1 MARLAKARTS
11 GGSRRTRSRTL
22 FRWIVLTVVGAYLL
36 VPLLS
41 MLDFSTRGAGSSR
54 TLEAWQAIASYTELV
69 SAIAVTL
76 ELAVLTV
83 VGMLCLL
90 VPTMVWVHL
99 RLPGVRRVMEFFCL
113 LPLTIPAIVLVVGLA
128 PVFSWLAYLFGDTPL
143 VLAFVFVVLVMPFA
157 YRAIDAGLRAVD
169 IETLSEAALGLGA
182 SWWGTLFR
190 IVIPSIRG
198 ALLSAAVLS
207 IALVMGEYTIASLLN
222 YNTLQ
227 VVLYQVGLRDA
238 AVSVAVSLAALVFG
252 FILLFIVS
260 SAGSRR
266 RGASD
271 REESTLEPLEG
282 GLR

>member
-1 MARLAKARTS
+1 M
-11 GGSRRTRSRTL
+11 
-22 FRWIVLTVVGAYLL
+22 LTVVGAYLI

-54 TLEAWQAIASYTELV
+54 TLEAWTAIASYPELV

-76 ELAVLTV
+76 ELAVITV

-99 RLPGVRRVMEFFCL
+99 RLPAVRRAMEFFCL

-169 IETLSEAALGLGA
+169 IGTLSEAALGLGA

-238 AVSVAVSLAALVFG
+238 AVSVAVSLAALIFG

-266 RGASD
+266 RGVSD
-271 REESTLEPLEG
+271 DGEESTLAPLEG
-282 GLR
+282 GLQ

>member
-1 MARLAKARTS
+1 MARLAKRTS
-11 GGSRRTRSRTL
+11 GGSRRPRSRTL
-22 FRWIVLTVVGAYLL
+22 VRWIVLVGVGAYLL

-54 TLEAWQAIASYTELV
+54 TLEAWKAIGSFPELL
-69 SAIAVTL
+69 SAIAVSL

-99 RLPGVRRVMEFFCL
+99 RLPGVRRTMEFVCL
-113 LPLTIPAIVLVVGLA
+113 LPLTIPAIVLVVGLS
-128 PVFSWLAYLFGDTPL
+128 PVFAWLTYFFGDTPL
-143 VLAFVFVVLVMPFA
+143 VLAFVFVVLVLPYA
-157 YRAIDAGLRAVD
+157 YRSIDAGLRAVD
-169 IETLSEAALGLGA
+169 IGTLSEAALGLGA
-182 SWWGTLFR
+182 SWWGVLFR

-222 YNTLQ
+222 YKTLQ
-227 VVLYQVGLRDA
+227 VVLYQVGLRNA
-238 AVSVAVSLAALVFG
+238 AVSVAVSLAALMFG
-252 FILLFIVS
+252 FVLLFVVS

-266 RGASD
+266 RRAA
-271 REESTLEPLEG
+271 REESTLAPLEA
-282 GLR
+282 GLQS

>member
-11 GGSRRTRSRTL
+11 GGSRRTWSRTL
-22 FRWIVLTVVGAYLL
+22 VRWIVLTVVGAYLL

-54 TLEAWQAIASYTELV
+54 TLEAWTAIASYTELV

-83 VGMLCLL
+83 AGMLCLL

-128 PVFSWLAYLFGDTPL
+128 PVFSWLALLFGDTPL

-238 AVSVAVSLAALVFG
+238 AVSVAVSLAVRP
-252 FILLFIVS
+252 
-260 SAGSRR
+260 AGPPGR
-266 RGASD
+266 
-271 REESTLEPLEG
+271 
-282 GLR
+282 

>member
-1 MARLAKARTS
+1 MARVAKARRS
-11 GGSRRTRSRTL
+11 GGSRRGWSRTL
-22 FRWIVLTVVGAYLL
+22 VRWIVLVVIGAYLL

-41 MLDFSTRGAGSSR
+41 MLDFSTRGVGSTR
-54 TLEAWQAIASYTELV
+54 TLEAWKAIGSYPELL
-69 SAIAVTL
+69 SGIAVSL

-99 RLPGVRRVMEFFCL
+99 RLPGLRRTMEFICL
-113 LPLTIPAIVLVVGLA
+113 LPLTIPAIVLVVGLS
-128 PVFSWLAYLFGDTPL
+128 PVFKWLTYFFGDTAL
-143 VLAFVFVVLVMPFA
+143 VLAFVFVVLVLPYA
-157 YRAIDAGLRAVD
+157 YRSIDAGLRAVD

-182 SWWGTLFR
+182 SWWGVLFR

-227 VVLYQVGLRDA
+227 VVLYQVGLSNA
-238 AVSVAVSLAALVFG
+238 AVSVAVSLAALMFG
-252 FILLFIVS
+252 FVLLFVVS

-266 RGASD
+266 RGAA
-271 REESTLEPLEG
+271 REEAALFAPIEG
-282 GLR
+282 GLK

>member
-11 GGSRRTRSRTL
+11 GGSRRTKSRTL
-22 FRWIVLTVVGAYLL
+22 VRWIVLTVVGAYLL

-41 MLDFSTRGAGSSR
+41 MLDFSTRGVGSSR
-54 TLEAWQAIASYTELV
+54 TLEAWKAIASYPELL
-69 SAIAVTL
+69 SAITVTL

-99 RLPGVRRVMEFFCL
+99 RLPGVRRTMEFFCL

-128 PVFSWLAYLFGDTPL
+128 PVFSWLSYFFGDTPL
-143 VLAFVFVVLVMPFA
+143 VLAFVFVVLVLPYA
-157 YRAIDAGLRAVD
+157 YRAVDAGLRAVD

-227 VVLYQVGLRDA
+227 VVLYQVGLRNA
-238 AVSVAVSLAALVFG
+238 AVSVAVSLAALIFG
-252 FILLFIVS
+252 FVLLFIVS

-266 RGASD
+266 RGAA
-271 REESTLEPLEG
+271 REESTLAPLEG
-282 GLR
+282 GLQ

>member
-1 MARLAKARTS
+1 M
-11 GGSRRTRSRTL
+11 
-22 FRWIVLTVVGAYLL
+22 RWIVLTVVGAYLL

-41 MLDFSTRGAGSSR
+41 MLDFSTRGEGSSR
-54 TLEAWQAIASYTELV
+54 TLEAWTAIASYTELV

-83 VGMLCLL
+83 AGMLCLL

-128 PVFSWLAYLFGDTPL
+128 PVFSWLAYFFGDTPL

-190 IVIPSIRG
+190 VVIPSIRG

-238 AVSVAVSLAALVFG
+238 AVSVAVSLAALIFG

-271 REESTLEPLEG
+271 QEESALAPLEG
-282 GLR
+282 GLQ

>member
-1 MARLAKARTS
+1 MARLAKAAS
-11 GGSRRTRSRTL
+11 GGARRNWSRAL
-22 FRWIVLTVVGAYLL
+22 VRWTVLTVVGAYLI

-54 TLEAWQAIASYTELV
+54 TLEAWTAIASYPELI

-83 VGMLCLL
+83 VGMLCIL

-99 RLPGVRRVMEFFCL
+99 RLPSVRRVMEFFCL

-128 PVFSWLAYLFGDTPL
+128 PVFSWLAYFFGDTPL

-169 IETLSEAALGLGA
+169 IGTLSEAALGLGA

-207 IALVMGEYTIASLLN
+207 IALVMGEYTISSLLN

-238 AVSVAVSLAALVFG
+238 AVSVAVSLAALIFG
-252 FILLFIVS
+252 FVLLFIVS

-266 RGASD
+266 RGTSD
-271 REESTLEPLEG
+271 VEESTLAPLEG
-282 GLR
+282 GLQ

>member
-1 MARLAKARTS
+1 
-11 GGSRRTRSRTL
+11 
-22 FRWIVLTVVGAYLL
+22 
-36 VPLLS
+36 

-54 TLEAWQAIASYTELV
+54 TLEAWTAIASYTELV

-76 ELAVLTV
+76 ELAVITV
-83 VGMLCLL
+83 GGMLCLL

-99 RLPGVRRVMEFFCL
+99 RLPAVRRVMEFFCL

-128 PVFSWLAYLFGDTPL
+128 PVFSWLAYFFGDTPL

-169 IETLSEAALGLGA
+169 IGTLSEAALGLGA
-182 SWWGTLFR
+182 SWWSTLFR

-227 VVLYQVGLRDA
+227 VVLYQVGLRNA

-266 RGASD
+266 RGAAA
-271 REESTLEPLEG
+271 REESTLAPLEG
-282 GLR
+282 GLQ

>member
-11 GGSRRTRSRTL
+11 GGSRPTWSRTL
-22 FRWIVLTVVGAYLL
+22 VRWIVLTVVGAYLL

-54 TLEAWQAIASYTELV
+54 TLEAWTAIASYTELV

-83 VGMLCLL
+83 AGMLCLL

-99 RLPGVRRVMEFFCL
+99 RLPAVRRVMEFFCL

-128 PVFSWLAYLFGDTPL
+128 PVFSWLAYFFGDTPL
-143 VLAFVFVVLVMPFA
+143 VLAFIFVVLVMPFA

-227 VVLYQVGLRDA
+227 VVLYQVGLRNA
-238 AVSVAVSLAALVFG
+238 AVSVAVSLAALIFG

-266 RGASD
+266 RGAAA
-271 REESTLEPLEG
+271 REESTLAPLEG
-282 GLR
+282 GLQ

>member
-11 GGSRRTRSRTL
+11 GGSRPTWSRTL
-22 FRWIVLTVVGAYLL
+22 VRWIVLTVVGAYLL

-54 TLEAWQAIASYTELV
+54 TLEAWTAIASYTELV

-83 VGMLCLL
+83 AGMLCLL

-99 RLPGVRRVMEFFCL
+99 RLPAVRRVMEFFCL

-128 PVFSWLAYLFGDTPL
+128 PVFSWLAYFFGDTPL
-143 VLAFVFVVLVMPFA
+143 VLAFIFVVLVMPFA

-227 VVLYQVGLRDA
+227 VVLYQVGLRNA

-266 RGASD
+266 RGAAA
-271 REESTLEPLEG
+271 REESTLAPLEG
-282 GLR
+282 GLQ

>member
-1 MARLAKARTS
+1 MARLAKARAS
-11 GGSRRTRSRTL
+11 GGSRRTRSRAL
-22 FRWIVLTVVGAYLL
+22 VRWIVLTVVGAYLL

-54 TLEAWQAIASYTELV
+54 TLEAWTAIASYTELV

-83 VGMLCLL
+83 AGMLCLL

-99 RLPGVRRVMEFFCL
+99 RLPAVRRVMEFFCL

-128 PVFSWLAYLFGDTPL
+128 PVFSWLAYFFGDTPL

-227 VVLYQVGLRDA
+227 VVLYQVGLRNA
-238 AVSVAVSLAALVFG
+238 AVSVAVSLAALIFG

-266 RGASD
+266 RGATA
-271 REESTLEPLEG
+271 REEATLAPLEG
-282 GLR
+282 GLQ